1 MVVQYEKEEKNLPVS
16 DRNREI
22 GMRTANIR
30 CDLNKVFYLIE
41 LMCTDLDSLSGA
53 SVEVKGTAD
62 RVFSGDGSCSSLITS
77 ARYTAGQ
84 GT

>member
-16 DRNREI
+16 DRKREI
-22 GMRTANIR
+22 GMRTENIR

-53 SVEVKGTAD
+53 SV
-62 RVFSGDGSCSSLITS
+62 
-77 ARYTAGQ
+77 
-84 GT
+84 